1 MISMSQTGIQ
11 LQRTHPH
18 TPTAEQ
24 PHTLSTC
31 THPHRSRRYL
41 WKRGKLGKHIHN
53 CRLQQMGCLLMGDR
67 WRVCVCSL
75 SSNLCFCRAPFLS
88 VWPHAFV
95 CLPSPHFYKAHSHL
109 YSPVWAPI
117 VFCALRLCVGV
128 CRARS
133 FVGAQPGYG
142 LGAAGGIRDYFLAGK
157 RISRAQGTAWPRLIF
172 LSTAS
177 VIPQSLHVRELG
189 PHSEL
194 RLGLTKAHKHT
205 KIECTKK
212 GEKREATK
220 GTKGQNGE
228 SYGREMRKLR
238 KK

>member
-1 MISMSQTGIQ
+1 MCVCVHYHLICVFAELSFYLCGHMRLCAFPPHISI
-11 LQRTHPH
+11 
-18 TPTAEQ
+18 
-24 PHTLSTC
+24 
-31 THPHRSRRYL
+31 
-41 WKRGKLGKHIHN
+41 KHILI
-53 CRLQQMGCLLMGDR
+53 CIRLYEHPSSSVR
-67 WRVCVCSL
+67 CV
-75 SSNLCFCRAPFLS
+75 
-88 VWPHAFV
+88 
-95 CLPSPHFYKAHSHL
+95 
-109 YSPVWAPI
+109 
-117 VFCALRLCVGV
+117 CVGV

-133 FVGAQPGYG
+133 FAGAQPGYG

-157 RISRAQGTAWPRLIF
+157 RISRAQGTAWTRLIF

-177 VIPQSLHVRELG
+177 VIPQSLPVRELG